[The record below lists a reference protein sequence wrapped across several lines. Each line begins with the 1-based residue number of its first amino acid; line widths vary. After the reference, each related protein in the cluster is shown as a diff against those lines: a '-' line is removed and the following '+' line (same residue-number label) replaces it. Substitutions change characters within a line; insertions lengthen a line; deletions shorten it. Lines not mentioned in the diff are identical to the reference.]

1 MNIVLIIV
9 TLFIALDGLV
19 WLRFHYLLRQTRRHR
34 LWRGILALLMIGAV
48 VFAVVLGV
56 SNPTVLRSHRIIPQ
70 WIPAAVFIWHF
81 LVLPITVAAIAAGWA
96 IRLIRRFLIPR
107 SGPSP
112 VSDQAISRRRFLTA
126 AALAAP
132 PVACFALAGAGVAQ
146 LGAFR
151 IKRYELAINGWPAGL
166 DGFTIAFVADV
177 HAGCFSSQKMLD
189 DIADA
194 TNNLRAELIL
204 LGGDLVN
211 ISHSD
216 LPNALEMVRRMDCP
230 NGVYMVQ
237 GNHDVIGGAQRFN
250 RACAARGVPLL
261 LNDAV
266 TLLPRGIP
274 IQLLGAIWTPP
285 GAEQHAAVRDT
296 LLKRDPNLFPILLVH
311 HPHAWDVAAESGVP
325 LVLAAHTHGGQ
336 IMLTSRIGA
345 GPLRFRYWSGLYQ
358 QDHPGSNL
366 IVSNG
371 VGDWFPL
378 RINAP
383 AEIVH
388 VTLHPR
394 PSPV

>member
-1 MNIVLIIV
+1 MDVVVFIV
-9 TLFIALDGLV
+9 TVFIALDGLV
-19 WLRFHYLLRQTRRHR
+19 WLRFHFLLRQMRRRR
-34 LWRGILALLMIGAV
+34 LWRGILALLMLGAV

-70 WIPAAVFIWHF
+70 WIPAAVFVWHF
-81 LVLPITVAAIAAGWA
+81 LVLPVTILAIAADWA

-107 SGPSP
+107 PVRPP
-112 VSDQAISRRRFLTA
+112 VSDRAISRRRFLTA
-126 AALAAP
+126 AALAVP
-132 PVACFALAGAGVAQ
+132 PVACFTLAGAGVAQ

-151 IKRYELAINGWPAGL
+151 IKRYELAITGWPAGL

-177 HAGCFSSQKMLD
+177 HAGVFSSRKMLD

-216 LPNALEMVRRMDCP
+216 LPNALDMVRRMDSP
-230 NGVYMVQ
+230 NGLYLVQ

-250 RACAARGVPLL
+250 SACAARGVPLL

-296 LLKRDPNLFPILLVH
+296 LLKRDPDLFPILLVH
-311 HPHAWDVAAESGVP
+311 HPHAWDLAAENGIP

-358 QDHPGSNL
+358 KDHSASNL

-388 VTLHPR
+388 VTLHPHT
-394 PSPV
+394 SII

>member
-1 MNIVLIIV
+1 MNVVLIIV
-9 TLFIALDGLV
+9 TAFIALDGLV
-19 WLRFHYLLRQTRRHR
+19 WLRFHFLLGRLRRRR
-34 LWRGILALLMIGAV
+34 LWRGILALLMLGAV

-56 SNPTVLRSHRIIPQ
+56 SNPTVFRSHRIIPQ

-81 LVLPITVAAIAAGWA
+81 LVLPVTVAAIAADWA
-96 IRLIRRFLIPR
+96 IHLIRRFRVPR
-107 SGPSP
+107 PGCSA
-112 VSDQAISRRRFLTA
+112 VSDQAVSRRRFLTA
-126 AALAAP
+126 AALAVP
-132 PVACFALAGAGVAQ
+132 PVACFTLAGASVAR

-151 IKRYELAINGWPAGL
+151 IKRYQLAINGWPAGL

-177 HAGCFSSQKMLD
+177 HAGVFSSQKMLD
-189 DIADA
+189 AIADA
-194 TNNLRAELIL
+194 TNRLGAELIL

-216 LPNALEMVRRMDCP
+216 LPNALDMVRRLDSP
-230 NGVYMVQ
+230 NGLYMVQ
-237 GNHDVIGGAQRFN
+237 GNHDVIGGAERFN

-266 TLLPRGIP
+266 TLFPRGIP
-274 IQLLGAIWTPP
+274 IQLLGTLWTAP

-311 HPHAWDVAAESGVP
+311 HPHAWDVAAENGIP
-325 LVLAAHTHGGQ
+325 LVLAGHTHGGQ

-345 GPLRFRYWSGLYQ
+345 GPLRFKYWSGLYQ
-358 QDHPGSNL
+358 RDDAGSNL
-366 IVSNG
+366 VVSNG

-388 VTLHPR
+388 LTLHPR
-394 PSPV
+394 PSPI